1 MSPIKKANQTLRLTP
16 NKLMGQNFLTN
27 KVFLEKIALALDIKN
42 GDRIIEVGP
51 GTGNLTDFLIKSSAK
66 EVLAIEKD
74 KGLAIGLIDKY
85 RDIDKLTILPQDILF
100 WLKQP
105 QNIKKL
111 PNYKVVGN
119 IPYYL
124 TGQLI
129 HLLLNIGNQP
139 QLTVLTIQKEVAQR
153 ITAKPPEMTALSAI
167 VQTLSEPKIVFSISK
182 GNFYPIPRVDSAVLS
197 IKPKLIKDFEKTADT
212 IKTIKAGFLHPRQL
226 LLNNLTKGLD
236 IEKSKI
242 LKIFE
247 DLNFDNKLRAQ
258 NLSISDWEKLSE
270 RLNQ

>member
-1 MSPIKKANQTLRLTP
+1 MPSFKKANQVSKVTP

-27 KVFLEKIALALDIKN
+27 KIILEKISLVLNTKS

-51 GTGNLTDFLIKSSAK
+51 GTGNLTDFLIKSPAK
-66 EVLAIEKD
+66 EILAIEKD
-74 KGLAIGLIDKY
+74 KGLAIGLINKY
-85 RDIDKLTILPQDILF
+85 RNVDKLTILPQDILF

-111 PNYKVVGN
+111 PLYKIVGN

-129 HLLLNIGNQP
+129 HLLLNIENQP
-139 QLTVLTIQKEVAQR
+139 QLIVLTIQKEVAQR
-153 ITAKPPEMTALSAI
+153 VTAEPPKMTALSAI
-167 VQTLSEPKIVFSISK
+167 VQTLGEPKIVFNIGK
-182 GNFYPIPRVDSAVLS
+182 GNFYPIPRVNSAVII
-197 IKPKLIKDFEKTADT
+197 IKPKLIKDLKKTANI

-226 LLNNLTKGLD
+226 LLNNLTKDLD
-236 IEKSKI
+236 IEKNKI
-242 LKIFE
+242 LKIFD